1 MCTTFE
7 EESKG
12 QSNRELH
19 ADFLS
24 LFESA
29 PVLTLG
35 PEIGSAI
42 KRRNATDVQVP
53 HAVGRCSF
61 AHTPRIVGGCGF
73 ESWYPPPSS
82 RVARGTG
89 ALSPIEN
96 QPTVHRARTV
106 RCVLGAVVCAANS
119 RRAPLHAVGRG
130 SWHRPALC
138 RWLRLRTVVDA
149 SF

>member
-1 MCTTFE
+1 MNGRSVFCIDMCVTWKSYIMSNLVFCYEQTVAHSLPAPTRVDTPSDYSFLTTGVITGMCTMFE

-29 PVLTLG
+29 PELTLG

-53 HAVGRCSF
+53 HAAV
-61 AHTPRIVGGCGF
+61 
-73 ESWYPPPSS
+73 SS
-82 RVARGTG
+82 V
-89 ALSPIEN
+89 
-96 QPTVHRARTV
+96 
-106 RCVLGAVVCAANS
+106 VLGSCGA
-119 RRAPLHAVGRG
+119 G
-130 SWHRPALC
+130 
-138 RWLRLRTVVDA
+138 
-149 SF
+149 